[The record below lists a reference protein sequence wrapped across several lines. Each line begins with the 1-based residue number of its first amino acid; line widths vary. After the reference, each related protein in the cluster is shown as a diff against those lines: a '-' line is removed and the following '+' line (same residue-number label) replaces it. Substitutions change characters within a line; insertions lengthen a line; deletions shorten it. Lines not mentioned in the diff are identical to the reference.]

1 MLKLHRVGIRVPAY
15 KYGLPA
21 HYPEEIINFGIWE
34 LKKGKSENTIIPDL
48 RNLTMLSKKCNL
60 TDIEQVKTT
69 IALMNVKNSTKLKLC
84 YQYGAYLK
92 FKELKWEQP
101 KYKAEDTLP
110 FIPTESEIDI
120 LIASCRHKLATLL
133 QLLKETGMRIGE
145 AQLLKWTDINLQ
157 NKTVNI
163 TPEKGSNPRILP
175 LTDKLTAMLNEYPHT
190 KEHIFPKR
198 QNHIRS
204 VFDSQ
209 RQRTANKLK
218 NPRLLKI
225 GFHTLRHFK
234 GTMEYHITKDI
245 MHVKYILGHKEITT
259 TMLYI
264 NLEQATFTA
273 DTEQW
278 ITKVSHNE
286 KEELQLIEANFTLVR
301 ATNETTAIYKK
312 RK

>member
-1 MLKLHRVGIRVPAY
+1 
-15 KYGLPA
+15 
-21 HYPEEIINFGIWE
+21 
-34 LKKGKSENTIIPDL
+34 
-48 RNLTMLSKKCNL
+48 MLSKKCNL